1 MSKPWVILGK
11 LADRKFQEARSQIQ
25 AIDLALSN
33 LADRETRFEGL
44 IQENLARL
52 NDPSGRVMADLQV
65 IGGFIRNLSFVV
77 SGIKDERE
85 RLLQNRA
92 LAIAAYQKAEREVKK
107 MESLQ
112 EREEEKA
119 RALADQKEMRAMDRM
134 AIQRFNLR
142 EK

>member
-1 MSKPWVILGK
+1 MPKPWVILGK

-33 LADRETRFEGL
+33 LEDREKRFEGL

-77 SGIKDERE
+77 HGIKGERE

-92 LAIAAYQKAEREVKK
+92 LAIAAYEKAHEEVKK

-119 RALADQKEMRAMDRM
+119 QYLADQREIRAMDTI
-134 AIQRFNLR
+134 AIQRFNLK

>member
-11 LADRKFQEARSQIQ
+11 LADRKFHEARSQIQ
-25 AIDLALSN
+25 AIDRALSN

-85 RLLQNRA
+85 RLLQKRVHA
-92 LAIAAYQKAEREVKK
+92 VAAYQNAEREVKK

-119 RALADQKEMRAMDRM
+119 RTLVNQQEMREMDRT
-134 AIQRFNLR
+134 AIQRFNLK
-142 EK
+142 EN